1 MVPSMICAVSREQ
14 DGGGSRCRR
23 CMQAATDWVSRNDRV
38 LFLGS
43 CRVTRPWTM
52 AQRLLS
58 ANGVSTR
65 CFDRLYSGLVG
76 LALVFP
82 AKMSTIVF
90 AVDFGVREWVPS
102 RVRCLELEEN
112 CMFQVSTVQGI
123 GGQLSDLRSR
133 GRGAL

>member
-1 MVPSMICAVSREQ
+1 MVPSMICSVSREQ
-14 DGGGSRCRR
+14 YGGGGRCRR